1 MIVMVIDKQ
10 NNIDNL
16 EYKIL
21 QDIVN
26 KQNRELK
33 GSWKYNI
40 FWWLIWKY
48 IEWNISIIWIYA
60 KKNSRLQYYVDNHNK
75 FLFSPELIYEDLKN
89 NYEIYLNKLWYT
101 FDKNKWVTYIINIKT
116 WKEILQESLR
126 YYKIFETLSNVDKR
140 IFIVSKL
147 LKLDEILNKFKSI
160 WKEKT
165 WKDKE
170 LNEQYKND
178 FLEIAKAVTDKYIEK
193 AIKLSVIKPVEI
205 YLFLK
210 YWVITDQET
219 KKYLK
224 QTLTF
229 EYLSNLINNQAIDLV
244 WEQGSIPVTLDWK
257 TYKITFW
264 PITKQEL
271 DYYKAK
277 NWINEKMYEEL
288 LKILEEHK
296 KLEERKKKEEEKH
309 KEATKKEVSGL
320 KGEVEK

>member
-1 MIVMVIDKQ
+1 MWNIEKKEINKLEFVKQKAIDFLKKTWELQ
-10 NNIDNL
+10 
-16 EYKIL
+16 EYKKVIPVKIT
-21 QDIVN
+21 D
-26 KQNRELK
+26 K
-33 GSWKYNI
+33 I
-40 FWWLIWKY
+40 FAIKS
-48 IEWNISIIWIYA
+48 ETWNISFYMNTKWEQLFSTLWIY
-60 KKNSRLQYYVDNHNK
+60 KDLWEEKYNK
-75 FLFSPELIYEDLKN
+75 YLK
-89 NYEIYLNKLWYT
+89 KLWYKEIK
-101 FDKNKWVTYIINIKT
+101 DKTWYYHMINIKT
-116 WKEILQESLR
+116 WKEVSQESLK
-126 YYKIFETLSNVDKR
+126 YYEIFEILSNVDER

-147 LKLDEILNKFKSI
+147 FKLDEILNKFKSI

-193 AIKLSVIKPVEI
+193 AIKSNVIKPVEI

-264 PITKQEL
+264 PITKEEL

-309 KEATKKEVSGL
+309 IEATKQEISGL